1 MKKRRIRYI
10 VLTGFVFFIGAAA
23 AIGYWQRNNIRAFIL
38 ATTSDR
44 QTLEEKQE
52 DLSQKREELL
62 SQFGVEPGK
71 PSQEAPRPESEGPG
85 EKDAPQS
92 PQAPEETERPSTDVR
107 PDDPASP
114 SETDEETEQSNA
126 VIRTCIVQ
134 LQTLEDSYLKELE
147 QVMESAKREFRSLPE
162 EEKTTANKKSIVEA
176 KVSLLSAMEK
186 ECDAKVEEQ
195 LALIQKELDRQG
207 RKDDLVSEIRA
218 FYQET
223 KATWK
228 AMRLTELKKTL

>member
-1 MKKRRIRYI
+1 M
-10 VLTGFVFFIGAAA
+10 
-23 AIGYWQRNNIRAFIL
+23 
-38 ATTSDR
+38 
-44 QTLEEKQE
+44 
-52 DLSQKREELL
+52 
-62 SQFGVEPGK
+62 EPGK

-162 EEKTTANKKSIVEA
+162 EEKTTANKKSIVKA

-223 KATWK
+223 KTTWK